1 MEPDANTSTTIDEY
15 LDLVRGGIR
24 LPSSIKEKTSTYITN
39 TLAISSGEEVQ
50 DLGADMFLEVV
61 EAAWGAEVPEPLSKM
76 LRKWF
81 ESPVTKAK
89 AISLKESATPTPKDE
104 GAFFDAFLGEG
115 AASGVN
121 TDLESDMKAMNLS
134 GAQIKA
140 LALSIETGQV
150 HTEYDVID
158 MTYGADPRLCDIAK
172 QRRKTGLESLSK
184 ILDAKDVRA
193 MNVHFATL
201 IRDLNAEGKTSEVS
215 VITAWLMESQEVF
228 ANDEAAMISYVRAYL
243 RRFRGRAFP
252 QKFEFA
258 LFAKSITSSVRSGGL
273 SDDQKE
279 TLKAAKKAA
288 QEMEALKQRVTS
300 MADQIK
306 TLKNASSNQ
315 GGPAKNAC
323 HYCGMLG
330 HIATNCKLN
339 PNSDKYDE
347 KFAKKQA
354 GALAKKKDADA
365 TEDDE

>member
-1 MEPDANTSTTIDEY
+1 MEPAATTNTPVEEY
-15 LDLVRGGIR
+15 LGLTRGGIR
-24 LPSSIKEKTSTYITN
+24 LPSSIKDKTATYITT
-39 TLAISSGEEVQ
+39 TLMIEFGEEVQ
-50 DLGADMFLEVV
+50 DLGVDAFLETVN
-61 EAAWGAEVPEPLSKM
+61 AAWEAEVPGPLVKM

-81 ESPVTKAK
+81 ESPVSKAK
-89 AISLKESATPTPKDE
+89 ILSFKESATPTPKDE
-104 GAFFDAFLGEG
+104 GALFDAFLGGEG
-115 AASGVN
+115 SATAINS
-121 TDLESDMKAMNLS
+121 DLESDMKAMNLN
-134 GAQIKA
+134 GAQIMA

-158 MTYGADPRLCDIAK
+158 MTYGSDPRLCDIAK

-228 ANDEAAMISYVRAYL
+228 ANDEAAMIAYVRAYL

-279 TLKAAKKAA
+279 TLKSAKKATS
-288 QEMEALKQRVTS
+288 EIESLKQKVSSLTDQVRAMKNTS
-300 MADQIK
+300 
-306 TLKNASSNQ
+306 NP
-315 GGPAKNAC
+315 GGPPTKNTC
-323 HYCGMLG
+323 HFCGMVG

-354 GALAKKKDADA
+354 AAAKKKEAD
-365 TEDDE
+365 DDEE